1 MSLTTDKNILD
12 SNCDNIC
19 MVCYEPLNEDIG
31 FETTKCGHKY
41 CSGCYD
47 AHMKID
53 NKCAMCRTV
62 LKEKSPGSIP
72 SIVPGSLPIIALDE
86 YDNLGFDLDPLG
98 VFDDL
103 DRTPVVYTR
112 PLTTYQLPIIVHTRP
127 STITVTTQQVS
138 FEVGIGQLHDYKPC
152 GSCNYSVIHG

>member
-1 MSLTTDKNILD
+1 MYLTTDKNIVN
-12 SNCDNIC
+12 SNYDNIC

-47 AHMKID
+47 EHMKID

-72 SIVPGSLPIIALDE
+72 SIVPDA
-86 YDNLGFDLDPLG
+86 YDIFDFDLDPLG

-112 PLTTYQLPIIVHTRP
+112 PLTTYQLPTPVHTSP
-127 STITVTTQQVS
+127 STTPPITVSAQQVS
-138 FEVGIGQLHDYKPC
+138 FEFSIGQLHDYKPC
-152 GSCNYSVIHG
+152 GSCNYGVIHG

>member
-1 MSLTTDKNILD
+1 MYLTTDKNVLD

-72 SIVPGSLPIIALDE
+72 IIALDE
-86 YDNLGFDLDPLG
+86 YDNLDFDLDPLG

-112 PLTTYQLPIIVHTRP
+112 PLTTYQLPI
-127 STITVTTQQVS
+127 TVSAQQVS
-138 FEVGIGQLHDYKPC
+138 FEFNIGQLDDYKPC
-152 GSCNYSVIHG
+152 GSCNYGVIRG